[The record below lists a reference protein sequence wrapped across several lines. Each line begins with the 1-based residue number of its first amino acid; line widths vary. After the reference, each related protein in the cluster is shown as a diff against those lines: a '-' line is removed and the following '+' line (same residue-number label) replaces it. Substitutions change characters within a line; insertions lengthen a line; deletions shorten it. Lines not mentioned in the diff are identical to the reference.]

1 MCPAEQEMDDWESL
15 PEVKRQDTC
24 VTIEEGDEGS
34 FLSRKQSSTKR
45 LKPSLI
51 EEESSTNSYSDPL
64 HISATTR
71 PSKVVV
77 KKDTPGQHQV
87 YAQIHSKQA
96 KAAFHL
102 DHVMQDLGEQPSQ
115 VMVDEENCKPSAAI
129 SSARLEKEL
138 TRDEDA
144 IVKQNVSGQD
154 QCIDS
159 VYAVVDKTRKK
170 RQPTKV
176 NKAVCL
182 SSSIV
187 L

>member
-1 MCPAEQEMDDWESL
+1 MDDCESL

-34 FLSRKQSSTKR
+34 FLSKKESSRKR
-45 LKPSLI
+45 LKQSLI

-64 HISATTR
+64 HISATTS

-87 YAQIHSKQA
+87 YAQIHLKQT

-102 DHVMQDLGEQPSQ
+102 DHIMQDLGEEPSQ
-115 VMVDEENCKPSAAI
+115 VMVDEENCKPSADTL
-129 SSARLEKEL
+129 SAGLEKEL

-144 IVKQNVSGQD
+144 IVKQNASGQD
-154 QCIDS
+154 QCIDC
-159 VYAVVDKTRKK
+159 VYAIIDKTMKK
-170 RQPTKV
+170 LPPAKV
-176 NKAVCL
+176 NKSCL
-182 SSSIV
+182 V
-187 L
+187 E